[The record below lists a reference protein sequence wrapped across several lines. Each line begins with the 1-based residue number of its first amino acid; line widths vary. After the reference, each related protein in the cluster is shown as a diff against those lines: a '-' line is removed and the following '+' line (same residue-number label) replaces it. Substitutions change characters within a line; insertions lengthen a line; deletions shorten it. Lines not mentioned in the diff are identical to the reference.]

1 MSRRDL
7 TDLPGAGDQ
16 RDPVEEFFARER
28 ADLRDLP
35 AGREHWEGIVREARR
50 PARRSWLPYAAAAAV
65 AAVVAAG
72 AWAGLVHRP
81 DDRTTPATA
90 SSQRS
95 AETVTR
101 TVTTTPTTA
110 PSTPSLP
117 AQATTPSPAVSTA
130 TGPLPVA
137 QSFGLVSMT
146 NAGGNVLYALG
157 SATCPGGNPCTQVVT
172 SRDDGRTW
180 VARSTF
186 TTLTTAGA
194 RTTPTG
200 PNQLV
205 GIRFAKPDIGYVFG
219 STTLRTTDGGRSWQP
234 VDVDRR
240 TVLSLETDGDRIW
253 MATARSCTPSD
264 LGQQGGCTDV
274 QARTGRA
281 GDTTTTP
288 VQANGTPTAVDA
300 AWVAMDGHDA
310 YLNTSVPDP
319 ARPGQAAPGPLV
331 RLTGPAGA
339 LDPVDGCDGG
349 VWASGAAAARGTLV
363 GLCATKGKPAQEWS
377 VVVSTDRGMTW
388 TATPAPGLGRPTAP
402 GTWLTGTDAKRLV
415 AVTGGVPTSSSGTPA
430 ASALLVSA
438 DGGRTWGDTG
448 PGRGGAP
455 VWAGAAGGS
464 LVYAVEG
471 GLAYWQSTDAGQ
483 RFTRVPLRR

>member
-28 ADLRDLP
+28 ADVRDLQ
-35 AGREHWEGIVREARR
+35 AGHEHWEGIVREARR

-72 AWAGLVHRP
+72 TWAGLVHRT
-81 DDRTTPATA
+81 DDRTSPATA

-95 AETVTR
+95 VETVTR
-101 TVTTTPTTA
+101 TVTTTPTPL
-110 PSTPSLP
+110 PSTSSLP
-117 AQATTPSPAVSTA
+117 AQATTPTPAVSTA

-157 SATCPGGNPCTQVVT
+157 SATCPGGKPCTQVVT

-180 VARSTF
+180 VALSTF
-186 TTLTTAGA
+186 TTLTTPAAGS
-194 RTTPTG
+194 TPTG
-200 PNQLV
+200 AHQLV
-205 GIRFAKPDIGYVFG
+205 GIRFASPDVGYVFG
-219 STTLRTTDGGRSWQP
+219 STTLRTLDGGRSWQP

-240 TVLSLETDGDRIW
+240 VVLSLETDGDFVW
-253 MATARSCTPSD
+253 MATARSCTASD
-264 LGQQGGCTDV
+264 TSTRTGCTDV
-274 QARTGRA
+274 QPLTGKA
-281 GDTTTTP
+281 GDTSTTP
-288 VQANGTPTAVDA
+288 VQANGTPTGALA
-300 AWVAMDGHDA
+300 AWITMDGHDA
-310 YLNTSVPDP
+310 YLNTSLSDP
-319 ARPGQAAPGPLV
+319 ARPDVARPGPLV
-331 RLTGPAGA
+331 RLSGPAGA
-339 LDPVDGCDGG
+339 LGAVDGCDGG
-349 VWASGAAAARGTLV
+349 MWASGAAAARGTLV
-363 GLCATKGKPAQEWS
+363 GLCPTKGKPADEWS
-377 VVVSTDRGMTW
+377 VVTSTDRGMTW
-388 TATPAPGLGRPTAP
+388 TATPSPGLGRPTAP
-402 GTWLTGTDAKRLV
+402 GTWLTATDADHLV
-415 AVTGGVPTSSSGTPA
+415 AVTGGAPSSTSGTPA
-430 ASALLVSA
+430 PTALLASS

-483 RFTRVPLRR
+483 HFARVPMRR